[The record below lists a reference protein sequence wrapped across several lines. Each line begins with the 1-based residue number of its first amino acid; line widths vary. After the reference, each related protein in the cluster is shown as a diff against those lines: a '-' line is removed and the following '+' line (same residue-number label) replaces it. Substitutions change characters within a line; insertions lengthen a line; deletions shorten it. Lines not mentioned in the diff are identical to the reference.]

1 MPAHPSPQANLHQAT
16 GTNDPTVE
24 QAIYRHLPGD
34 PASALALLP
43 FIPCENKRMKMASL
57 IAQIRARQDINT
69 AWNAVARSPL
79 NATEKQL
86 MFNELWG

>member
-1 MPAHPSPQANLHQAT
+1 MPAHSSPQTSLHQAT

-24 QAIYRHLPGD
+24 QAVYRHLPND

-43 FIPCENKRMKMASL
+43 SIPCENKRMKMATL
-57 IAQIRARQDINT
+57 IAQSWARQDINT
-69 AWNAVARSPL
+69 AWNAVSRSPL
-79 NATEKQL
+79 SSAEKQL

>member
-1 MPAHPSPQANLHQAT
+1 MPAHPSSQACLHQET

-24 QAIYRHLPGD
+24 QAIYHHLPND

-43 FIPCENKRMKMASL
+43 CIPCENKRMKMATL
-57 IAQIRARQDINT
+57 IAQSWARQDINT

>member
-1 MPAHPSPQANLHQAT
+1 MPAHSSPQSSLHQAT
-16 GTNDPTVE
+16 GTNDATVE

-57 IAQIRARQDINT
+57 IAQSRTRQDINT

>member
-1 MPAHPSPQANLHQAT
+1 MSAFPSQTARKQAQNVIRFLPARPQEALARLPQIECTEIRMKLANL
-16 GTNDPTVE
+16 V
-24 QAIYRHLPGD
+24 
-34 PASALALLP
+34 
-43 FIPCENKRMKMASL
+43 
-57 IAQIRARQDINT
+57 AQCWARQDINT

>member
-1 MPAHPSPQANLHQAT
+1 MPAHPSSQASLNQET

-24 QAIYRHLPGD
+24 QANYRHLPND

-43 FIPCENKRMKMASL
+43 CIPCENKRMKLATL
-57 IAQIRARQDINT
+57 IAQSWARQDINT
-69 AWNAVARSPL
+69 AWNAVSRSPL
-79 NATEKQL
+79 SPTEKQL

>member
-1 MPAHPSPQANLHQAT
+1 MPAHSSPQACLHQAT

-24 QAIYRHLPGD
+24 QAVYRHLPHD

-43 FIPCENKRMKMASL
+43 CIPCENKRMKMATL
-57 IAQIRARQDINT
+57 IAQSWARQDINT
-69 AWNAVARSPL
+69 AWNAVSRSPMSP
-79 NATEKQL
+79 AEKQL

>member
-1 MPAHPSPQANLHQAT
+1 MPAHPSPHASLHQAT
-16 GTNDPTVE
+16 GTHDPTVE
-24 QAIYRHLPGD
+24 QAIYRHLPND
-34 PASALALLP
+34 PASALTLLP
-43 FIPCENKRMKMASL
+43 CLPCENKRVKMAAL
-57 IAQIRARQDINT
+57 IAQSWARQDINT

>member
-1 MPAHPSPQANLHQAT
+1 MPARPSPQASLHQAT

-24 QAIYRHLPGD
+24 QAIYRHLPKD

-43 FIPCENKRMKMASL
+43 SIPCENKRMKMATL
-57 IAQIRARQDINT
+57 IAQSWARQDINT
-69 AWNAVARSPL
+69 AWNTVSRSPL
-79 NATEKQL
+79 SPTEKQL

>member
-1 MPAHPSPQANLHQAT
+1 MPAHPSPQASLHQAT

-24 QAIYRHLPGD
+24 QAIYRHLPND

-43 FIPCENKRMKMASL
+43 SIPCENKRMKMATL
-57 IAQIRARQDINT
+57 IAQSWAQQDINA
-69 AWNAVARSPL
+69 AWNAVSRSPMSP
-79 NATEKQL
+79 TEKQL

>member
-1 MPAHPSPQANLHQAT
+1 M
-16 GTNDPTVE
+16 NDPKAE
-24 QAIYRHLPGD
+24 QAIYRHLPNA

-43 FIPCENKRMKMASL
+43 SIPCENKRMKMAAL
-57 IAQIRARQDINT
+57 IAQSWARQDINT

>member
-1 MPAHPSPQANLHQAT
+1 MPAHSSPQASLHQET
-16 GTNDPTVE
+16 GTNDLTVE
-24 QAIYRHLPGD
+24 QAICRHLPND

-43 FIPCENKRMKMASL
+43 SIPCENKRMKLANL
-57 IAQIRARQDINT
+57 IAKCWARQDINA
-69 AWNAVARSPL
+69 AWSAVARSTL

>member
-1 MPAHPSPQANLHQAT
+1 MPAHPSPQATLHQET
-16 GTNDPTVE
+16 GTNDPAVE
-24 QAIYRHLPGD
+24 QAICRHLPDD

-43 FIPCENKRMKMASL
+43 NIPCENKRIKIAIL
-57 IAQIRARQDINT
+57 IAQSWARQDINT

>member
-1 MPAHPSPQANLHQAT
+1 MPAHPSPQASLHQET

-24 QAIYRHLPGD
+24 QAICRHLPND

-43 FIPCENKRMKMASL
+43 SIPCENKGLKLAIL
-57 IAQIRARQDINT
+57 IAQSWARQDITT
-69 AWNAVARSPL
+69 AWNAVSRSPL
-79 NATEKQL
+79 SATEKQL

>member
-1 MPAHPSPQANLHQAT
+1 MPAHPSSHASLHQET

-24 QAIYRHLPGD
+24 QAIYRHLPND

-43 FIPCENKRMKMASL
+43 SIPCENKRMKMATL
-57 IAQIRARQDINT
+57 IAQSWAQQDINA
-69 AWNAVARSPL
+69 AWNAVSRSPMSP
-79 NATEKQL
+79 TEKQL